1 MEHTALHR
9 DDLVEVRSPSEILTT
24 LDESGAL
31 AGLPFMPEMVAFCGQ
46 RFKVS
51 FRADKICDTVKYT
64 GSRRISKAV
73 LLADLRCDG
82 SGHDG
87 CQAECR
93 IFWKEDW
100 LRKVASDTPRPASFP
115 PADVQALLER
125 VSPHSRHSI
134 ETEGNVEVRYRCQNT
149 CIPDYSDYLSVWDPR
164 PYVREYTSGNVSLPH
179 FLRVA
184 SRAAVTEPLRKLGL
198 VPEIHLPGTA
208 SPRVKFEPLNLRPG
222 ELVRV
227 KSKEEI
233 AKTLTPDGR
242 NKGLWF
248 DREMMAYCGGLYR
261 VRQRIERFINE
272 RDGKLL
278 VLKNPPVT
286 LDGVVCSG
294 DRSVCR
300 WLCPRAIY
308 PYWRECWLERV
319 TATQPAVVKEERPA
333 EVPVH
338 AVAADSD

>member
-1 MEHTALHR
+1 MEQTTLYR
-9 DDLVEVRSPSEILTT
+9 GDLVEVRSPLEVLST
-24 LDESGAL
+24 LDEAGAL
-31 AGLPFMPEMVAFCGQ
+31 EGLPFMPEMTAFCGR
-46 RFKVS
+46 RFTVS

-64 GSRRISKAV
+64 GSRRIANAV
-73 LLADLRCDG
+73 LLDDLRCDG

-93 IFWKEDW
+93 IFWKTAW
-100 LRKVASDTPRPASFP
+100 LRKVAPTAPSAGLFP
-115 PADVQALLER
+115 SSDVQALLDR
-125 VSPHSRHSI
+125 VSPHTRHAI
-134 ETEGNVEVRYRCQNT
+134 ENGGGEMLYRCQNT

-164 PYVREYTSGNVSLPH
+164 PYVREYASGNVSLPH
-179 FLRVA
+179 FLRVT

-198 VPEIHLPGTA
+198 VPEVHLPGTA
-208 SPRVKFEPLNLRPG
+208 SPGQKFEPLHLQPG

-242 NKGLWF
+242 NKGMWF
-248 DREMMAYCGGLYR
+248 DREMMAYCGGVFR
-261 VRQRIERFINE
+261 VRQRIERFVNE

-278 VLKNPPVT
+278 VFKNPPVT

-294 DRSVCR
+294 DRSTCR

-319 TATQPAVVKEERPA
+319 AAANPAAGEAEHAGEEQF
-333 EVPVH
+333 H
-338 AVAADSD
+338 